1 MPSERAQVL
10 ILNGVYAN
18 DSDTFPNSRSYF
30 NNWYATACTAPA
42 QHGARDGFCR
52 HAERCCK
59 CACQAPKRAT
69 AMMARIVYL
78 PVVAEMPKFVL
89 RDMVR

>member
-42 QHGARDGFCR
+42 QHGARAGFCR
-52 HAERCCK
+52 HAERTILQMYFSGTEASDRHDGPNSLPSRCRRNAEV
-59 CACQAPKRAT
+59 CAS
-69 AMMARIVYL
+69 
-78 PVVAEMPKFVL
+78 
-89 RDMVR
+89 